1 MIRSVTDRRGS
12 RKVATFA
19 ICWLLVWLCMN
30 LLLKGCKTIILVSCY
45 CLACMVPILCVTDVH
60 CLLNGYMIWILLRP
74 IVYMRADI
82 NAVRGICINYW
93 RNGYMIWILL
103 KHTVICEGR
112 YKGFEGHLHYT
123 HVSYLKGWTLR
134 TAHRT
139 LSLINE

>member
-1 MIRSVTDRRGS
+1 MIRSGYGRWGS

-30 LLLKGCKTIILVSCY
+30 LLLKGCKTIILVRCY
-45 CLACMVPILCVTDVH
+45 CLVCLMPFLCVND
-60 CLLNGYMIWILLRP
+60 
-74 IVYMRADI
+74 
-82 NAVRGICINYW
+82 INYW
-93 RNGYMIWILL
+93 LNGYMIWILL

-112 YKGFEGHLHYT
+112 YKGYEGHLHYT